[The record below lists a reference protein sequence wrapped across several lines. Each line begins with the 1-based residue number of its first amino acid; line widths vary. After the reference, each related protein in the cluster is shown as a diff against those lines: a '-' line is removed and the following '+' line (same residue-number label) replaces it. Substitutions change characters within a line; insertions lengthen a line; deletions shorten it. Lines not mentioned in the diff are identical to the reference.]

1 MKKHGANL
9 QNHAFY
15 LNTQSKI
22 LAFDIDIDYDRK
34 NRSLIFDEI
43 LKEIKEKYKDFSI
56 YMNLDI

>member
-1 MKKHGANL
+1 MKKHGVNL

-34 NRSLIFDEI
+34 IEALSLMNF
-43 LKEIKEKYKDFSI
+43 KEIKEKYKDFSI